1 MEVKKLK
8 NAFHN
13 DSLQMFN
20 ELMFKDVLTI
30 ENVVSKKR
38 SVKAGDGKYYGYFLE
53 KAGQTYFLEDFP
65 ENNKSVLDILPIKV
79 KERFETDYNKLV
91 FYFII
96 KYTSV
101 KIPTTKAMPFRELID
116 TLANFEHTNPKHFIL
131 YKLMVVAGY
140 TDRINY
146 RVIGERGFGK
156 DCVIN
161 NVRDMVGSLANI
173 YGATFAKLEYSLK
186 HKFLIFNEMGNL
198 KSEDKYSM
206 QQFLLAIGAFFNK
219 YIKRSRA
226 TESTLE
232 EYDISKTSLSILY
245 NPPLYYIEKGQEFFD
260 TIFTK
265 AVLNRFIPFYFE
277 GMLNEKF
284 DAEFDVEGVVRTNM
298 ETYKKVISTIRYYR
312 ETIVMNKYLIPDDIV
327 FDETTRRYERSFLKI
342 ADYISEYANDEKEY
356 YELLYELYSCYKKY
370 DDVLAEALSGQGS

>member
-226 TESTLE
+226 TEDTQE